1 MLQTCFQ
8 QGLCR
13 AQRLMEE
20 AGRIR
25 VKGRNA
31 LATESDR
38 IERVTGEPSRRL
50 FLRGSLMVGLPLM
63 ITLKSRTV
71 LGDTQNGSG
80 NLSGCSGT
88 TQSRDPEPR
97 TVDDETE
104 AGSKKRGKPRKK

>member
-1 MLQTCFQ
+1 M
-8 QGLCR
+8 
-13 AQRLMEE
+13 
-20 AGRIR
+20 
-25 VKGRNA
+25 KGRNA

-38 IERVTGEPSRRL
+38 IVEVTGEPSRRL

-88 TQSRDPEPR
+88 PNPR
-97 TVDDETE
+97 TRSPLPTMTTQ
-104 AGSKKRGKPRKK
+104 